1 MTKQEAAAHYAAYAE
16 LEAAAEQFYQAAQK
30 ISTLLPEMKPYVGT
44 VCDEVNAFVVG
55 CDQELDEV
63 L

>member
-1 MTKQEAAAHYAAYAE
+1 MTKQEASKYYTAYAD
-16 LEAAAEQFYQAAQK
+16 LESAAEAFYTAAQRMAD
-30 ISTLLPEMKPYVGT
+30 LVPEMKPYVGM

-55 CDQELDEV
+55 ADQELDEV

>member
-1 MTKQEAAAHYAAYAE
+1 MTKQEAQLHYAAYAE
-16 LEAAAEQFYQAAQK
+16 LEASAEAFYTAAQRMAE
-30 ISTLLPEMKPYVGT
+30 LVPEMKPYVGT